1 MGGEFKVPGFS
12 LQRKMAHL
20 SDDKTVA
27 KMGHPSVVVR
37 SDAGHPPEN
46 STLQELRRN
55 GNGSS
60 SHHQPSGV

>member
-1 MGGEFKVPGFS
+1 MGWVWSIGIFAAA
-12 LQRKMAHL
+12 KMAHL

-46 STLQELRRN
+46 PTLQELRRN
-55 GNGSS
+55 GNGLS